1 MAEEDRVLTKMEYHT
16 YKIVK
21 VDNDSKKIQ
30 IQNNEAEISKMKNE
44 IIEIQ
49 LKKQELGKELV
60 SQAQQLNNLEQE
72 IIIIK
77 SKTDSEIYKLQ
88 NELSEFQQ
96 RYFKQEENNEIIFSQ
111 YEQRQ
116 PNLYFCDIKK
126 GSDDFTFLK
135 IVFHQDFK
143 IEKFDTQ
150 IQDNQVDIVVNLQRN
165 EVAHIIKHLVQ
176 IDQQNI
182 QCLAKVVQA
191 NEITFQFGQAS

>member
-1 MAEEDRVLTKMEYHT
+1 MAEEDRGLTKMEYHT

-21 VDNDSKKIQ
+21 VDNDLRKIQ
-30 IQNNEAEISKMKNE
+30 IQNNEAEISKMKNQ
-44 IIEIQ
+44 IIEIE
-49 LKKQELGKELV
+49 LKKQELRKELEC
-60 SQAQQLNNLEQE
+60 QAQQLNNLEEE
-72 IIIIK
+72 IRITK

-88 NELSEFQQ
+88 NELSSFQQ
-96 RYFKQEENNEIIFSQ
+96 RYIKQEENNENIFSQ

-126 GSDDFTFLK
+126 GSNDITFVK
-135 IVFHQDFK
+135 IVFHYDFK
-143 IEKFDTQ
+143 IEKFDIQ
-150 IQDNQVDIVVNLQRN
+150 IQDNQVDIAVNLERN
-165 EVAHIIKHLVQ
+165 EVSHIIKHLVQ